1 MAAHAIEKTA
11 GSHLPALPPDAPI
24 RSTRTEH
31 PSLYHISRL
40 AAALAPD
47 SVARL
52 YLGDNGRLELVARH
66 PPSRDEIQDDAGARA
81 AASGA
86 VRSERPTTTDITATV
101 ESGRTESSSPAASHL
116 AVPVPGADG
125 RRGALVVSGSAGRSW
140 QDEERAALTDL
151 VAVGSSGIHGFTG
164 GALQVPAHGR
174 EARIGRNGSEPA
186 AIWSP
191 PRANTDDPPG
201 PAELFAGAGDDGLV
215 EIIRDSIVG
224 SLHLGALH
232 TGDRL
237 PSIRQTARAFSV
249 TPYMV
254 LQAYAELELEGLV
267 ERRKRSGIFVAAF
280 EVAPRPELPETGE
293 WLAEV
298 LTQACLHQ
306 VKIPLLPDLIRR
318 WTSTTTVRC
327 LCVESCEDSRYTLA
341 LELSQQ
347 FGMETVPVPLAGA
360 VGEIERSDLLISTAY
375 HAADLAP
382 LAADTGIPML
392 VATVSPAI
400 LSAALSH
407 LRRRDLT
414 VVCVDREYGE
424 RLRSLQGGVYRDRVR
439 VVTVAEIDAIE
450 ALDRTE
456 PVLLTPAARDRLG
469 RQDFRLVAPMHP
481 SYSLDFARQV
491 SEALVRINLAAGRAA
506 FRDGGL

>member
-1 MAAHAIEKTA
+1 MAVHAFEKTA
-11 GSHLPALPPDAPI
+11 GSHLPALPPDAPP
-24 RSTRTEH
+24 RSPPTDL
-31 PSLYHISRL
+31 PALYRIPRL
-40 AAALAPD
+40 AAALAPT
-47 SVARL
+47 SIARL
-52 YLGDNGRLELVARH
+52 YLTDNGRLALVARH
-66 PPSRDEIQDDAGARA
+66 PQSPDDIQDDPEARA
-81 AASGA
+81 AASSA
-86 VRSERPTTTDITATV
+86 VRSD
-101 ESGRTESSSPAASHL
+101 SAAAAAGHL
-116 AVPVPGADG
+116 ALPVRRSGDGA
-125 RRGALVVSGSAGRSW
+125 GALVVSGAPGHSW
-140 QDEERAALTDL
+140 GDDERAALTDL
-151 VAVGSSGIHGFTG
+151 VALGVFGLDAASAPGLEDNAAEATLSASRGGVAETSGVG
-164 GALQVPAHGR
+164 PAR
-174 EARIGRNGSEPA
+174 APA
-186 AIWSP
+186 
-191 PRANTDDPPG
+191 DEPPG
-201 PAELFAGAGDDGLV
+201 PAELFAGAGDAGLA
-215 EIIRDSIVG
+215 EIIRESIVG
-224 SLHLGALH
+224 SLHLGALR

-280 EVAPRPELPETGE
+280 EVAPRPKLPETGE

-298 LTQACLHQ
+298 LTQACVHQ

-318 WTSTTTVRC
+318 WTSTTPVRC

-347 FGMETVPVPLAGA
+347 FGMETVAAPLQGA
-360 VGEIERSDLLISTAY
+360 VKEAAKSDLLISTAY

-382 LAADTGIPML
+382 IAADTGIPML

-414 VVCVDREYGE
+414 VICVDRAYGE

-439 VVTVAEIDAIE
+439 MVTVAEIDAIE
-450 ALDRTE
+450 ALDRND

-469 RQDFRLVAPMHP
+469 RQDFRLIAPMHP

-491 SEALVRINLAAGRAA
+491 SEALVRINLGAGR
-506 FRDGGL
+506 GLQA